1 MSMQDIW
8 VQRFPWPGEAG
19 HLTALPAGAQ
29 VWRSVEGDWGCSYL
43 ADAPP
48 TEDAGWTPLLCHL
61 VLQGA
66 AAGSAV
72 GCHYVVETDVLPE
85 HESEFNAWYDQE
97 HLPGLAGVPGTV
109 RAARYVRHT
118 GSPRYYACYD
128 LESLDVLGC
137 DAWLAVRATA
147 WSSRVR
153 PLFRNTRRTMY
164 RRVPPWSEGAR

>member
-1 MSMQDIW
+1 MQDIW
-8 VQRFPWPGEAG
+8 VQRFLWPGEAG
-19 HLTALPAGAQ
+19 RPASLPAGAQ

-43 ADAPP
+43 ADTPP
-48 TEDAGWTPLLCHL
+48 AEHTGWTPLRCHL
-61 VLQGA
+61 VLEGA
-66 AAGSAV
+66 AAGSPV

-97 HLPGLAGVPGTV
+97 HLAGLAGVPGTV
-109 RAARYVRHT
+109 RAARYVRPT

-128 LESLDVLGC
+128 LASPDVLGC

-164 RRVPPWSEGAR
+164 QRVNLME